1 MSADE
6 AKRDGKRE
14 EEVVPRRKLLLAVP
28 GLGLGAAAVGCKSSG
43 PAPEK
48 SESAVAAVATPKTK
62 PDAVEASAILDLVS
76 LDTTPWK
83 TFDPFLFCVHHLD
96 GYPAGNDVMGPA
108 ASLAGRNM
116 GSDFSS
122 KDGWSMYHGQQ
133 VPGFPRH
140 PHRGFETVTISRR
153 GLIDHSDSLGATARY
168 GNGDVQW
175 MTAGKGIVHAEMFPL
190 LHRDQPNPAELF
202 QIWINLPAANK
213 FAEPHFSMFWNEMI
227 PRRTFENADGA
238 TTQVTI
244 IAGAV
249 DAAVAPKPPPHSWAA
264 QPGADVA
271 IWSLVMS
278 PGATWKLPPADP
290 ASNRTLYYFEGDS
303 LRVGGRAVEP
313 GVAVRVRPDV
323 ALTLEA
329 GSAKTEVLLLQGK
342 PIGEPV
348 VKHGPFVMNS
358 RQEINQAISDY
369 RSTGFG
375 GWPWSDPAPVHAR
388 TDGRFAIHADG
399 RKERAG

>member
-1 MSADE
+1 
-6 AKRDGKRE
+6 
-14 EEVVPRRKLLLAVP
+14 VVTTPKVKP
-28 GLGLGAAAVGCKSSG
+28 AAA
-43 PAPEK
+43 
-48 SESAVAAVATPKTK
+48 
-62 PDAVEASAILDLVS
+62 EASAILDLVS
-76 LDTTPWK
+76 LDTTPWR

-96 GYPAGNDVMGPA
+96 GYPAGNDAMGPA
-108 ASLAGRNM
+108 ASLVGRNM

-140 PHRGFETVTISRR
+140 PHRGFETVTISRQ

-168 GNGDVQW
+168 GDGDVQW

-190 LHRDQPNPAELF
+190 LQRERPNPAELF

-213 FAEPHFSMFWNEMI
+213 FAEPHFAMFWNESI
-227 PRRTFENADGA
+227 PRRTFNNVDGA
-238 TTQVTI
+238 STEVTI

-249 DAAVAPKPPPHSWAA
+249 DDAIAPKPPPHSWAA
-264 QPGADVA
+264 KPGSDVA

-278 PGATWKLPPADP
+278 AGATWKLPPAD
-290 ASNRTLYYFEGDS
+290 AGVNRTLYFFEGDS
-303 LRVGGRAVEP
+303 LTVGGRAIEP
-313 GVAVRVRPDV
+313 GVGVRVRPDV

-329 GSAKTEVLLLQGK
+329 GSTKTEVLLLQGR

-358 RQEINQAISDY
+358 RQEINQAMSDY
-369 RSTGFG
+369 RATGFG
-375 GWPWSDPAPVHAR
+375 GWPWPDSAPVHAR
-388 TDGRFAIHADG
+388 ADGRFAIHADG
-399 RKERAG
+399 RKEQAG